1 MSKIAIIGASYLQL
15 PAVKKA
21 KEMGHEVICFAWPEG
36 AVCKDYADR
45 FYPISITDKDKILEI
60 CQQERIDGITT
71 VASDLAVWT
80 VNYIASNMGLV
91 SNPYEWTEITTNKYK
106 MRECFMAHKV
116 PSPTYRLI
124 NRIDEASELNFQF
137 PVIVKPTDRSGSRG
151 IYKVEDPNQ
160 LSSAIQAAMSEG
172 FSPQVLVEDFIDGHE
187 VSVESISF
195 KGCHHIIQITDKV
208 TTGAPHFVELEHHQ
222 PSSLP
227 IDIQAK
233 IKEITLNALDALHI
247 EYGASHT
254 ELKIT
259 NAGEIKVIEI
269 GARGGGDFI
278 ASNLVELSTGY
289 DFMKAIINVS
299 LGIFEAPD
307 VLHES
312 FSGVYFLSKESEWLI
327 DVLNNASKIS
337 EIQQWEITSN
347 SLNNLKCSS
356 DRSGYLI
363 YKANQRLILHHGK
376 NSRDFTGH

>member
-36 AVCKDYADR
+36 AICKNHADR
-45 FYPISITDKDKILEI
+45 FYPISITDKDRILEI
-60 CQQERIDGITT
+60 CKQEKIDGITT

-80 VNYIASNMGLV
+80 VNYVASNMGLV
-91 SNPYEWTEITTNKYK
+91 SNPYEWTDITTNKYK
-106 MRECFMAHKV
+106 MRECFMSHGV
-116 PSPTYRLI
+116 PSPSYRLI
-124 NRIDEASELNFQF
+124 NQLEESLRLNVKF

-151 IYKVEDPNQ
+151 IYKVVNQTQ
-160 LSSAIQAAMSEG
+160 LSSAIEAAMSEG
-172 FSPQVLVEDFIDGHE
+172 FSSQVLVEDFIDGHE

-195 KGCHHIIQITDKV
+195 RGNHHIIQITDKV

-227 IDIQAK
+227 TEIKAR
-233 IKEITLNALDALHI
+233 IKEITLRALDALHI

-254 ELKIT
+254 ELKISDD
-259 NAGEIKVIEI
+259 GDIKVIEV

-299 LGIFEAPD
+299 LGIFETPEILD
-307 VLHES
+307 KKY
-312 FSGVYFLSKESEWLI
+312 SGVYFLSKETSWLLEI
-327 DVLNNASKIS
+327 LENASKYP
-337 EIQQWEITSN
+337 EIEQWEISSH
-347 SLNNLKCSS
+347 SLNSITCSA
-356 DRSGYLI
+356 DRNGYMI
-363 YKANQRLILHHGK
+363 YTANQKLNLHH
-376 NSRDFTGH
+376 D